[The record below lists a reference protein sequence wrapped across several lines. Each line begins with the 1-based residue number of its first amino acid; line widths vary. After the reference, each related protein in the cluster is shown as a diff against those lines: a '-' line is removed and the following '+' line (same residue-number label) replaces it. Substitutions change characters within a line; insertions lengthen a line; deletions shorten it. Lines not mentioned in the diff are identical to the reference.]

1 MWTNREAPS
10 NSSPKIPCS
19 LSTRYPGSRHEYA
32 IVYWP
37 INSSPM
43 KSSSKITNRI
53 NAISTKNVKFVS
65 SKSNSQVWKRKKA
78 MKIGNQSHAHT
89 NIPETRKALARLLI
103 WQIELTG
110 NSQTKLAR
118 FVKNWIPTAVVNRS
132 CTMLSTIRSGAKH
145 LDQDV
150 RVNDNALTKK
160 KDYYGSVKLM
170 MGYLGSRTAWFG

>member
-1 MWTNREAPS
+1 
-10 NSSPKIPCS
+10 
-19 LSTRYPGSRHEYA
+19 
-32 IVYWP
+32 
-37 INSSPM
+37 
-43 KSSSKITNRI
+43 
-53 NAISTKNVKFVS
+53 
-65 SKSNSQVWKRKKA
+65 

-150 RVNDNALTKK
+150 RVNDNALKER
-160 KDYYGSVKLM
+160 L
-170 MGYLGSRTAWFG
+170 AWECENYDGIPWIPRRVVWVNLCRI